1 MNPVLLSLTIP
12 TAKLSGQRQRVS
24 AQQYEFKFQHSSTVR
39 ANVAPMIPGLAVDF
53 LLQELLA
60 KHDPPPVEVAGV
72 LRCESLEQMSQIS
85 NSCDLQIHHLPVF
98 SVQPQFRFA

>member
-1 MNPVLLSLTIP
+1 
-12 TAKLSGQRQRVS
+12 
-24 AQQYEFKFQHSSTVR
+24 
-39 ANVAPMIPGLAVDF
+39 MIPGLAEVDF

>member
-1 MNPVLLSLTIP
+1 M
-12 TAKLSGQRQRVS
+12 S
-24 AQQYEFKFQHSSTVR
+24 AQQKYELKFKNSSTVR
-39 ANVAPMIPGLAVDF
+39 AHVAPMIPGLAEVDF

-85 NSCDLQIHHLPVF
+85 NSCDLQIHHLRPASIQICVTG
-98 SVQPQFRFA
+98 